1 MKIRSLIIDDE
12 PLAADVIQNY
22 LEQLPQVEIVDRCT
36 NAMEAFSIL
45 SQQAV
50 DLIFTDINMPQL
62 NGIDFLKSL
71 QHPPLVVITTAYRDY
86 AVESFELNVIDY
98 LVKPIPLHR
107 FLQAM
112 DKVSQIM
119 HSNQNRLG
127 VAKSSDSE
135 KAFIFLKVDKRMVKV
150 FLDEILYIESL
161 KDYVRVHTI
170 YENLVTHQ
178 NLNGM
183 SKLLPADHFI
193 RVHKSYVIALDKVKA
208 LEGNSVEIG
217 GKSIPLG
224 RNYRKEAR
232 LSILRNSAK

>member
-22 LEQLPQVEIVDRCT
+22 LEQLPQVEIVDRCA
-36 NAMEAFSIL
+36 NAMDAFSIL
-45 SQQAV
+45 SEQQV
-50 DLIFTDINMPQL
+50 DLIFSDINMPRL

-86 AVESFELNVIDY
+86 AVESFELNVVDY
-98 LVKPIPLHR
+98 LVKPIALHR

-119 HSNQNRLG
+119 HSNQHYIGETKL
-127 VAKSSDSE
+127 VESE

-150 FLDEILYIESL
+150 FLDEILFIESL

-183 SKLLPADHFI
+183 SKLLPADQFI
-193 RVHKSYVIALDKVKA
+193 RVHKSYVIAIDKVKA

-232 LSILRNSAK
+232 LNILRDATK